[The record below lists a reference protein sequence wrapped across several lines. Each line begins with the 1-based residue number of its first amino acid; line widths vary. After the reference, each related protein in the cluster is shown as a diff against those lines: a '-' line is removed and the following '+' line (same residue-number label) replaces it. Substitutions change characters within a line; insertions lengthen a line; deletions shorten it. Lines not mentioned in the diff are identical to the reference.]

1 MSKRMKQVIAVIPA
15 VAVLGIAAPAV
26 ADGHGH
32 SKVAEFYKGK
42 TVTVMVP
49 SGLGATLGLYGRLTT
64 EHLGKHIPGN
74 PTVIIQSRPGGGGT
88 KGAAYAYNAAP
99 KDGTYIAEA
108 LAPSVLAPLLRNMK
122 FDASKF
128 QWLGSIAPR
137 PAVISVWHKAPIKTL
152 AEAKKVEAIMGSTGL
167 GSETFLAPTL
177 LNHIAGTKFKIVK
190 GYKGGAKINKAMEGG
205 EVHGRMNYWSGWT
218 AGKPAWVR
226 DKKLHHIASYGG
238 HIPALPN
245 IPKMIELAKKFG
257 FEAIVIDPR
266 DTFAKKTSYHVEPDA
281 LHVKWPQ
288 EILNDFKLDQ
298 STYAV
303 ILSHDPK
310 IDDEA
315 LKILLK
321 SNVRY
326 IGALGSKR
334 THAKRLARLQEY
346 GFSEEDISKIHAPI
360 GVPINAL
367 LPKEIALSIMAE
379 VINAKNS

>member
-32 SKVAEFYKGK
+32 SKVAGFYKGK

-74 PTVIIQSRPGGGGT
+74 PTVIIQSPPGGGGT

-245 IPKMIELAKKFG
+245 IPKMIELAKNSEQKAMVKFLEVAPRIGMGFWVLPEVPKDRLAALRKAFMAMLRDPAFLADAKKRKAPVNPVAGAKLDELVAEAYATPKATIAKLKTVFG
-257 FEAIVIDPR
+257 F
-266 DTFAKKTSYHVEPDA
+266 K
-281 LHVKWPQ
+281 
-288 EILNDFKLDQ
+288 
-298 STYAV
+298 
-303 ILSHDPK
+303 
-310 IDDEA
+310 
-315 LKILLK
+315 
-321 SNVRY
+321 
-326 IGALGSKR
+326 
-334 THAKRLARLQEY
+334 
-346 GFSEEDISKIHAPI
+346 
-360 GVPINAL
+360 
-367 LPKEIALSIMAE
+367 
-379 VINAKNS
+379 

>member
-1 MSKRMKQVIAVIPA
+1 MSRSLTLSIAT
-15 VAVLGIAAPAV
+15 VAALGLAAPAM

-137 PAVISVWHKAPIKTL
+137 PAVISVWHKSPIKTL
-152 AEAKKVEAIMGSTGL
+152 EEAKKIESIMGSTGL
-167 GSETFLAPTL
+167 GSETYLAPTL

-218 AGKPAWVR
+218 AGKPTWLR

-238 HIPALPN
+238 HIPELPN
-245 IPKMIELAKKFG
+245 LPKMIDLAKNAEQKAMVKFLEVAPRIGMGFWVHPEVPKDRVAALRKAFMAMLKDPAFLADAKKRKAPVNPVAGEVLDKLVAEAYATPPATIAKLKTVFG
-257 FEAIVIDPR
+257 F
-266 DTFAKKTSYHVEPDA
+266 K
-281 LHVKWPQ
+281 
-288 EILNDFKLDQ
+288 
-298 STYAV
+298 
-303 ILSHDPK
+303 
-310 IDDEA
+310 
-315 LKILLK
+315 
-321 SNVRY
+321 
-326 IGALGSKR
+326 
-334 THAKRLARLQEY
+334 
-346 GFSEEDISKIHAPI
+346 
-360 GVPINAL
+360 
-367 LPKEIALSIMAE
+367 
-379 VINAKNS
+379 